1 MRSRLRRHYWLMH
14 TALTAD
20 LAAIVASSGLM
31 LEALRQLHR
40 VAKLPDPVIIVGETG
55 TGKSMLARL
64 LHALS
69 ERPGVLAELSA
80 GELDGSLGQ
89 DQLFGH
95 ERGAFTGAVSRRRG
109 LFAEAGGGT
118 VLLDDFQHLARREQ
132 LLLLRV
138 LDAQEYRPL
147 GADRRVSV
155 QARLVVGVNRGLD
168 DLVANGVLL
177 PDLRYRLGYNVVHLP
192 RLAERPED
200 IPLLADRFLHECVW
214 PGSEIAPSVF
224 SLDALTALEF
234 ADWPGNVRQL
244 KQVVRLAF
252 TNALGE
258 EEIRL
263 EHLPEGIRHIPRYEN
278 RATLE
283 YKRRVVAWA
292 LRRSAGRVQEA
303 ARLLGVHRNTVTALN
318 QTRTAGGEPG
328 EPARSA

>member
-1 MRSRLRRHYWLMH
+1 MH
-14 TALTAD
+14 PGIAAD
-20 LAAIVASSGLM
+20 VMAIIASSGLM
-31 LEALRQLHR
+31 LETLRQLHR

-64 LHALS
+64 LHRVS

-80 GELDGSLGQ
+80 GELDGGLGQ

-118 VLLDDFQHLARREQ
+118 VLLDDFQHLGRHDQ

-155 QARLVVGVNRGLD
+155 QARLVIGVNRSLD
-168 DLVANGVLL
+168 ELVATGALL
-177 PDLRYRLGYNVVHLP
+177 PDLRYRLGYHVLHLP

-200 IPLLADRFLHECVW
+200 IPLLADRFLHECVG
-214 PGSEIAPSVF
+214 PTGELIPAGF
-224 SLDALTALEF
+224 TLDALTALEF

-244 KQVVRLAF
+244 QHVVRRAF
-252 TNALGE
+252 TSALGQQ
-258 EEIRL
+258 EIRL
-263 EHLPEGIRHIPRYEN
+263 EHLPEGMRHFPKFESH
-278 RATLE
+278 ATSE

-292 LRRSAGRVQEA
+292 LRRSGGHVQAA
-303 ARLLGVHRNTVTALN
+303 ARLLGVHRNTITAL
-318 QTRTAGGEPG
+318 RPVA
-328 EPARSA
+328 AFAVRSRESAQSA

>member
-1 MRSRLRRHYWLMH
+1 MH
-14 TALTAD
+14 PAPTD
-20 LAAIVASSGLM
+20 LAAIVASSALM
-31 LEALRQLHR
+31 LEVVRRLHR
-40 VAKLPDPVIIVGETG
+40 VAKLLDPVIIVGETG

-64 LHALS
+64 LHRLS
-69 ERPGVLAELSA
+69 ERPGVLAEMSA

-155 QARLVVGVNRGLD
+155 QARLVIGVNRSLD
-168 DLVANGVLL
+168 DLVAIGVLV
-177 PDLRYRLGYNVVHLP
+177 PDLRYRLGYHELCLP
-192 RLAERPED
+192 RLVDRPED
-200 IPLLADRFLHECVW
+200 IPLLADCFLREC
-214 PGSEIAPSVF
+214 SAPTGETAPVEF
-224 SLDALTALEF
+224 TFDALSALEF

-244 KQVVRLAF
+244 KQAVRMAF

-258 EEIRL
+258 QAIRL
-263 EHLPEGIRHIPRYEN
+263 EHLPAEMRHLP
-278 RATLE
+278 TFE
-283 YKRRVVAWA
+283 YRGTAQHKRRVVAWA
-292 LRRSAGRVQEA
+292 LRRSGGRVQEA
-303 ARLLGVHRNTVTALN
+303 ARLLGVHRNTITALRPVPRRAN
-318 QTRTAGGEPG
+318 QESEAPQ
-328 EPARSA
+328 SA